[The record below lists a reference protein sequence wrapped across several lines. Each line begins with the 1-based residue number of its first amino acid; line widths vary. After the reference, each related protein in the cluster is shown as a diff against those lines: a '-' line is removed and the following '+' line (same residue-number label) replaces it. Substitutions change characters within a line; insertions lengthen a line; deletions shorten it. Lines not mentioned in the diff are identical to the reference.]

1 LEKLFQRYAER
12 GFIMKAKK
20 KKANKYVGKR
30 QDKWL
35 FFTDDASII
44 QRFNSVFKGIANY
57 YTGAT
62 QQGILGKLY
71 YVLKKSAALTIAHRN
86 SKRNAAWALKKYGK
100 EMLVKSVNKQGKE
113 SFVELFKPKA
123 QKVNWQGSYKGQ
135 LNNML
140 AIPSGVPIP
149 ETLNVVCSA
158 EDLPCAIPN
167 CPNKAKEWQYIKHRK
182 RIKGKA
188 SIKISASTAK
198 QIAVCKEHYLLIHNA
213 KYDGPSLRKL
223 RGYTPSD
230 FA

>member
-1 LEKLFQRYAER
+1 VCQT
-12 GFIMKAKK
+12 GCKK
-20 KKANKYVGKR
+20 KVQELCANKNVSHCSWGY
-30 QDKWL
+30 
-35 FFTDDASII
+35 
-44 QRFNSVFKGIANY
+44 
-57 YTGAT
+57 
-62 QQGILGKLY
+62 
-71 YVLKKSAALTIAHRN
+71 
-86 SKRNAAWALKKYGK
+86 
-100 EMLVKSVNKQGKE
+100 
-113 SFVELFKPKA
+113 
-123 QKVNWQGSYKGQ
+123 QKVYT
-135 LNNML
+135 L
-140 AIPSGVPIP
+140 A

-158 EDLPCAIPN
+158 EDLPCVIPN